1 MRKRPLC
8 IAALI
13 WAVILWLLGKAGIP
27 VLGYDPPDLPIDA
40 KTSLFRWQALFIT
53 WIPMS
58 INLYFI

>member
-40 KTSLFRWQALFIT
+40 FMKRAGLCT
-53 WIPMS
+53 IPS
-58 INLYFI
+58 KCRSFLCAGS

>member
-27 VLGYDPPDLPIDA
+27 VLGYDPP
-40 KTSLFRWQALFIT
+40 
-53 WIPMS
+53 
-58 INLYFI
+58 